1 MPKEDAEPPR
11 CAVCGLQR
19 APNAVLL
26 PFPDRRQ
33 SKLYGAWLDFV
44 RGCPGKSNWLPD
56 SRTGFVCTLHFTS
69 KWLRRTTGSAYHNN
83 SLLLRTA
90 TVPTL
95 YTSPEKR
102 RRIAEASSSA
112 APIQAVRGPDLQSTS
127 LASTNASHRQL
138 IDMHDANQLSV
149 NSGQGC
155 SRTWDRKPDS
165 CLTVGG
171 HFANSVDLPTLH
183 VKQEQSGCISI
194 ASGSSSTSSTSTTV
208 VAKTCSDPKKTVSS
222 TKSLSTHSL
231 PDTGRVP
238 IYASVRRTVG
248 ARRTLSEDTDAMAGA
263 AQSVGATELER
274 PRLGILTRFAQNLV
288 KNVKNSEQQESS
300 TGLAASRDNIR
311 ELDAGGE
318 DFTAASNE
326 PWSEE
331 ETKLLLDYYTTYI
344 PQVGPHDR
352 FKTKKLMYEEIAREM
367 SRVLNVQRTG
377 AQCKSRLSTLRKQ
390 RRKADKNY
398 ETSGDARCSA
408 PCGAKFAID
417 DVLVPEVLLECEK

>member
-102 RRIAEASSSA
+102 RRIAEGSSSA
-112 APIQAVRGPDLQSTS
+112 APIQAVGGSELQSTS

-171 HFANSVDLPTLH
+171 HFANSVDLPMLH
-183 VKQEQSGCISI
+183 VQQEQSSCISI
-194 ASGSSSTSSTSTTV
+194 ASASSSTSTTV

-263 AQSVGATELER
+263 AQGMGATELER

-300 TGLAASRDNIR
+300 T
-311 ELDAGGE
+311 
-318 DFTAASNE
+318 E

-344 PQVGPHDR
+344 PQIGPHDR

-408 PCGAKFAID
+408 PCGAKFTID

>member
-127 LASTNASHRQL
+127 L
-138 IDMHDANQLSV
+138 
-149 NSGQGC
+149 
-155 SRTWDRKPDS
+155 
-165 CLTVGG
+165 
-171 HFANSVDLPTLH
+171 
-183 VKQEQSGCISI
+183 
-194 ASGSSSTSSTSTTV
+194 
-208 VAKTCSDPKKTVSS
+208 TCSDPKKTVSS

-331 ETKLLLDYYTTYI
+331 ETKLLLNYYTTYI
-344 PQVGPHDR
+344 RQVGPHDR

-367 SRVLNVQRTG
+367 SCVLNVQRTG

-408 PCGAKFAID
+408 PCGVKFTID